1 MTECGQFDEMND
13 MQKNGFKLV
22 LAMLIGLA
30 VGIALGRG
38 VGHRGSLRAAET
50 QPVAPRVAP
59 PPRIDHR
66 VQGEQDSAMAELRRQ
81 VADLERILGDR
92 TKTVE
97 TLRQSVLLQEE
108 RASKVETL
116 AVAAD
121 DTRAVPPISPRE
133 DPATR
138 MERMQRENPERYA
151 EVQQRREDRLRRMDE
166 LHDNRRTFL
175 ESVDVSRM
183 TEEQRENHQRLLD
196 AMSKAAEFQR
206 KITVGDWSQL
216 SEEERMEG
224 FNTVRNL
231 DELYREERRYIIEE
245 TGRSYGED
253 GARFADYI
261 ENVLD
266 NTSVMPRFGR
276 ERGDRRG
283 SHGGRYGHG
292 DTRTPE
298 GN

>member
-1 MTECGQFDEMND
+1 MKKGLLKTVPA
-13 MQKNGFKLV
+13 L
-22 LAMLIGLA
+22 LAGLA
-30 VGIALGRG
+30 VGIALGWG
-38 VGHRGSLRAAET
+38 AGHRGTPQAAET
-50 QPVAPRVAP
+50 QPVAPTVAP

-66 VQGEQDSAMAELRRQ
+66 AQGEQDAAMAELRRQ
-81 VADLERILGDR
+81 VADLERTLEER
-92 TKTVE
+92 TKMVE
-97 TLRQSVLLQEE
+97 TLRQSALWQEE
-108 RASKVETL
+108 RAGTGDSL
-116 AVAAD
+116 AVAAED
-121 DTRAVPPISPRE
+121 KRAVPPLIPR
-133 DPATR
+133 DDLATR
-138 MERMQRENPERYA
+138 MERMQREEPERYA
-151 EVQQRREDRLRRMDE
+151 EMQQRREDRRRRMEE

-196 AMSKAAEFQR
+196 AMTKAAEFQR
-206 KITVGDWSQL
+206 KISAGNWAQL

-231 DELYREERRYIIEE
+231 DELYREERRYILEE

-276 ERGDRRG
+276 ERGGSRG
-283 SHGGRYGHG
+283 TQHGRYGRG
-292 DTRTPE
+292 DGRTPE